1 MEKNGSLYV
10 RERKGFKPTFVI
22 NEYVEKSVKWAFSQK
37 HFHDDEEERTPRQK
51 KCDATQG
58 KIGEFAVYKMLKDYG
73 VSGFSKVSKSFKA
86 RVSLGG
92 ASFIKEE
99 VIVTPSGEGIMVQTA
114 KLNVKG
120 QEDPSVPR
128 KDITSKLN
136 SSVLEDLK
144 TISNALRTATTFT
157 LN

>member
-1 MEKNGSLYV
+1 MKLTQSYLKQIIKEELQKMREQESNLEIPVTTSGNLFIAGLERYLPNMKPDDQEK
-10 RERKGFKPTFVI
+10 
-22 NEYVEKSVKWAFSQK
+22 VKAFLDS
-37 HFHDDEEERTPRQK
+37 P
-51 KCDATQG
+51 
-58 KIGEFAVYKMLKDYG
+58 VYKMLKDYG
-73 VSGFSKVSKSFKA
+73 VSGFSKGLKSFKA
-86 RVSLGG
+86 RVSLDKT
-92 ASFIKEE
+92 SFIKEE
-99 VIVTPSGEGIMVQTA
+99 VIVTQSGEGIMVQTA

-144 TISNALRTATTFT
+144 AISNALRTATTFT